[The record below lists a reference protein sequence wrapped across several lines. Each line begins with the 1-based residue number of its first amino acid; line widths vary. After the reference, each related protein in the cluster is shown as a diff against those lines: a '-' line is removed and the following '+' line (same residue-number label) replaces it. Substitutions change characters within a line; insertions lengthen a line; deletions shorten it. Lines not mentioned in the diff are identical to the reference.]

1 MEREVN
7 VQVDDRVMVV
17 TLNRPAVRNA
27 VTQSVAEAVAAALD
41 ELDASAQLAVG
52 VITGAGGTFGA
63 GRDLKA
69 SLQGDHPWIDV
80 RGFAG
85 IAEYGSIK
93 PLIAAVEGYALGGGF
108 EIVLS
113 CDLVVAA
120 RSAKFGLP
128 EVQRGRI
135 AGAGGL
141 FRLPERVP
149 YHVAMEVAL
158 TGEPVTADR
167 AAQFG
172 LVDRVV
178 DDGDA
183 LDSVIRCRP
192 PDSGQRSAGGQGDK
206 KQVIQASRDW
216 PAAEA
221 FDRQRPIADAVRASE
236 DAREGARA
244 FAEKRTPVWRNR

>member
-17 TLNRPAVRNA
+17 TLNRPTVRNA
-27 VTQSVAEAVAAALD
+27 VTRSVAEAVAGALD
-41 ELDASAQLAVG
+41 ELDASDEIAAG
-52 VITGAGGTFGA
+52 VITGAGGTFCA

-69 SLQGDHPWIDV
+69 SLHGDHPWVDR

-120 RSAKFGLP
+120 ASAKFGLP

-141 FRLPERVP
+141 LRLPERVP
-149 YHVAMEVAL
+149 YHVAMEIAL

-167 AAQFG
+167 AAHFG
-172 LVDRVV
+172 LVNRVV
-178 DDGDA
+178 DDGYA
-183 LDSVIRCRP
+183 LDAARALARRIAVNGP
-192 PDSGQRSAGGQGDK
+192 LAVK
-206 KQVIQASRDW
+206 ATKQVIQASRDW
-216 PAAEA
+216 LAAEA
-221 FDRQRPIADAVRASE
+221 FERQRPIAAAVRASE
-236 DAREGARA
+236 DAGEGARA
-244 FAEKRTPVWRNR
+244 FAEKRPPKFIGR